1 MLDQSAMVD
10 FAQRLLNVL
19 SAAPMA
25 RSDFARRLAADYD
38 ANADKHIDAA
48 EFRRIFAE
56 VQIDPAAVPEIGA
69 GGSFAARRTLFPQM
83 LYPSFSRNF
92 AHASY
97 QAQAALGALD
107 LDEDG
112 AVSFAELEGTAK
124 PASQTPQTPL
134 TPEARADA
142 LLARYDREDKGYVIE
157 ADLVAAWTADPSL
170 GDPARAALAIEM
182 FDLDLDAK
190 VTRAEA
196 MAGYA
201 AMDRADAILAIFD
214 PLKHGFIDLALVG
227 DIPAGDFADMR
238 EKFAG
243 WDFDS
248 NGSLSRQELIAGLQL
263 EAHEAE
269 NATDPAPSLP
279 GDTDPALVAAM
290 LMARHDTDRNG
301 SFSQEEFVAAAGEAD
316 FNAWDSDADGAL
328 TLEELQSGIAEIR
341 QAETIVA
348 QYDSAG
354 KGWFDASDMAA
365 AFDSA
370 STENIAERVAQI
382 MAFWDG
388 NGDGKVSVAE
398 VVAGVALG
406 GFVGGE
412 QLRPDADAPQA

>member
-38 ANADKHIDAA
+38 ANSDAHLDPA
-48 EFRRIFAE
+48 EFRRMFAE
-56 VQIDPAAVPEIGA
+56 VQIDPAAVPEIGE
-69 GGSFAARRTLFPQM
+69 GGSFAVRRTLFPDM

-92 AHASY
+92 ALASY
-97 QAQAALGALD
+97 QAQAAIGALD
-107 LDEDG
+107 ADSDG
-112 AVSFAELEGTAK
+112 AVSFAELEGTAG
-124 PASQTPQTPL
+124 PPPQTPQTPL

-142 LLARYDREDKGYVIE
+142 LLARYDREDKGYVVE

-182 FDLDLDAK
+182 FDLDVDAK

-201 AMDRADAILAIFD
+201 AMDKADAILALFD
-214 PLKHGFIDLALVG
+214 PLKNGFIDLAVVG
-227 DIPAGDFADMR
+227 DIPAGDFADLTD
-238 EKFAG
+238 KFAG
-243 WDFDS
+243 WDFDG
-248 NGSLSRQELIAGLQL
+248 NGALSRQELIAGLQL
-263 EAHEAE
+263 EAQEAE
-269 NATDPAPSLP
+269 TIADPVPSPP

-290 LMARHDTDRNG
+290 LLARHDTDRNG

-316 FNAWDSDADGAL
+316 FSAWDSNADGAL

-341 QAETIVA
+341 QAENIVA

-365 AFDSA
+365 AFESA

-388 NGDGKVSVAE
+388 DGDGRVGVAE
-398 VVAGVALG
+398 VVAGVARG

-412 QLRPDADAPQA
+412 QLRPDPDAPQA

>member
-1 MLDQSAMVD
+1 LLDQSAMLD

-38 ANADKHIDAA
+38 ANSDKHIDAA

-69 GGSFAARRTLFPQM
+69 GGSFSARRTLFPQM

-92 AHASY
+92 ALASY

-107 LDEDG
+107 LDGDG

-124 PASQTPQTPL
+124 PVSQTPL

-142 LLARYDREDKGYVIE
+142 LLARYDKEDKGYVIE
-157 ADLVAAWTADPSL
+157 ADLVVAWTADPSL

-182 FDLDLDAK
+182 FDLDLDSK

-196 MAGYA
+196 MASYA
-201 AMDRADAILAIFD
+201 AMDKADAILAIFD
-214 PLKHGFIDLALVG
+214 PLKHGFIDLAVVG
-227 DIPAGDFADMR
+227 DVSAGDFADMT
-238 EKFAG
+238 EKFTG

-263 EAHEAE
+263 EAREAE
-269 NATDPAPSLP
+269 NAVDPAPSLL
-279 GDTDPALVAAM
+279 GDADPALVAAM
-290 LMARHDTDRNG
+290 LLARHDANRNG

-365 AFDSA
+365 ALDSA

-412 QLRPDADAPQA
+412 QLRPEADAPEA